1 MEVTLA
7 QLAAIVRGAVVGN
20 SQIRIGGAATLRDAL
35 PCEITFIDTVEKAG
49 KLLQTQA
56 SAAVAPRD
64 FALSADAAKRE
75 FSLLLV
81 DDVQAAFTRIVT
93 LFRPPRRQVRQ
104 GISPH
109 AVISPSA
116 KLGPDVDVHAGATI
130 DDDVEIGAG
139 STIHAGVRILAG
151 CKLGQCVTV
160 FPNAV
165 LHENTIV
172 GDRSTI
178 HAGVVLGAHGFG
190 YRLNQGNH
198 KLSAQLGW
206 VEIGC
211 DVDIGANTT
220 IDRGT
225 YGPTVIGDGTK
236 IDNQVMIA
244 HNCRLG
250 RHNLI
255 CSQVGIAG
263 SSTTGDYVTMAGQV
277 GVRDHVHIG
286 ERAVLGA
293 KSGIHSDVPDGASMF
308 GYPATLAKEQRL
320 MIAAYTRL
328 PEMRRQLKELQA
340 VVEALQSQIGPATLS
355 TKDLG
360 PEERPAA
367 A

>member
-20 SQIRIGGAATLRDAL
+20 ARTRISAAATLGDAR
-35 PCEITFIDTVEKAG
+35 PGVITFIDSIEKAG
-49 KLLQTQA
+49 KLLQSPA
-56 SAAVAPRD
+56 SAAVTPRD
-64 FALSADAAKRE
+64 FVLPKDVATRE
-75 FSLLLV
+75 ISLLQV
-81 DDVQAAFTRIVT
+81 DDVPAAFARIVT
-93 LFRPPRRQVRQ
+93 MFRPPRRQTRHGV
-104 GISPH
+104 SPH
-109 AVISPSA
+109 AVVSPSA

-151 CKLGQCVTV
+151 CKVGQCVTIY
-160 FPNAV
+160 PNVV
-165 LHENTIV
+165 LYENTII
-172 GDRSTI
+172 GDRVTI
-178 HAGVVLGAHGFG
+178 HAGAVLGAHGFG
-190 YRLNQGNH
+190 YKVIQGKH

-225 YGPTVIGDGTK
+225 YGATVIGEGTK

-263 SSTTGDYVTMAGQV
+263 SSTTGDYVIMAGQA

-286 ERAVLGA
+286 DRALLGA
-293 KSGIHSDVPDGASMF
+293 KAGIHNDVPDGVSML
-308 GYPATLAKEQRL
+308 GCPATPLKEQRL
-320 MIAAYTRL
+320 MMGAYAKL
-328 PEMRRQLKELQA
+328 PEMRRHMKELKA
-340 VVEALQSQIGPATLS
+340 AIEALQRQIALPALAADSLAT
-355 TKDLG
+355 
-360 PEERPAA
+360 EERPAA